1 MLRCNSPVNCLVRYL
16 YFIVK
21 YFGNVYIM
29 TFTPDLFL
37 HIILQSYIEDKPINI
52 RYSFDLEIK
61 KKKEVFFAKLV
72 GLKLKRK

>member
-1 MLRCNSPVNCLVRYL
+1 
-16 YFIVK
+16 
-21 YFGNVYIM
+21 M